1 MSPLNN
7 DSPTSRRQFLKTSAA
22 AAGAVMLTSSHERA
36 LAATPDDGRDYRNY
50 QPDRMQYQE
59 LGNTKL
65 MASRLV
71 FGCGA
76 ALAGGKAVR
85 LLERSFAQGVNFY
98 DVGYDDYYK
107 GSEKHLGPF
116 WKRHRDDIWVTSKAP
131 ARVPGGGKLNA
142 DKAKQAAAYWSN
154 QMDLSL
160 QRLDTEYV
168 DAYYYMGVSDPELV
182 QSEEMHNAF
191 LSAKSAGKVGYLGI
205 STHENAKECLEA
217 ATETGWFS
225 VAMIAITPSGWYDY
239 RKRELLGDKGSLK
252 DIKPVLDRAKAAGI
266 GICGMKAA
274 RPIAVQPYGAKYGTV
289 DDANP
294 LDTFDKHYS
303 PAFMENNLSPY
314 QRSYAFCLENGVD
327 VCNAD
332 MQNFKH
338 FEENLIATRDSKTL
352 YA

>member
-1 MSPLNN
+1 MSTDHTTPRI
-7 DSPTSRRQFLKTSAA
+7 RRRDFLKASAA

-36 LAATPDDGRDYRNY
+36 LAATPDDGLDYRNY
-50 QPDRMQYQE
+50 QPERMQYAK
-59 LGNTKL
+59 LGQTDL
-65 MASRLV
+65 MCSRLV

-85 LLERSFAQGVNFY
+85 LLERAFAQGVNFY

-107 GSEKHLGPF
+107 GSEKHLAPF
-116 WKRHRDDIWVTSKAP
+116 WKRHRDEIWVTSKAP
-131 ARVPGGGKLNA
+131 ARVPGGGKLNT
-142 DKAKQAAAYWSN
+142 DKAKQAASYWAG

-160 QRLDTEYV
+160 QRLETDYM

-182 QSEEMHNAF
+182 QSEEMHNEF
-191 LSAKSAGKVGYLGI
+191 LKAKSAGKVGHLGI

-225 VAMIAITPSGWYDY
+225 VAMIAVTPAGWYDY
-239 RKRELLGDKGSLK
+239 RKRELLNEKGNLS
-252 DIKPVLDRAKAAGI
+252 DIKPVLDKARAAGI

-274 RPIAVQPYGAKYGTV
+274 RPIAQQPYGAKYGTV
-289 DDANP
+289 EDANP
-294 LDTFDKHYS
+294 IDTFDKHYPS
-303 PAFMENNLSPY
+303 SLMKANLSPF
-314 QRSYAFCLENGVD
+314 QRSYAFCLQNGVD

-338 FEENLIATRDSKTL
+338 FEENLIATRDSKL
-352 YA
+352 YFA